1 VKNSFQYLHPISK
14 LGIVAFV
21 SLLSLLVSMIVATV
35 LSIPFLGTEGISSI
49 VGSSAGVSEE
59 NLPFLKFL
67 QIAQSIGLFIVP
79 SILVAF
85 LFNQSVSQYLKLDKK
100 PFLFSIVLAVL
111 IIFISNPIINFTGEL
126 NSKLSLPESLSKL
139 ESWMKSA
146 EESAAQLTKLFLKTE
161 SIGGLMFNLFM
172 IALIPAIGEEF
183 LFRGVIQRILS
194 EWTKSNHLAIWI
206 SAILFSALHFQFYGF
221 LPRAI
226 LGAMFGYL
234 FVISGN
240 LWLPIIA
247 HFINNAA
254 AVVAYYLYGEGI
266 LNVDPEKIG
275 IDSKYQVA
283 LIISVVLLISLY
295 FIFTKYETG
304 KRLKA
309 ES

>member
-1 VKNSFQYLHPISK
+1 MKNSFQYLHPISK

-21 SLLSLLVSMIVATV
+21 ALLSLLVSMIIGTV
-35 LSIPFLGTEGISSI
+35 ISIPFLGIEGISS
-49 VGSSAGVSEE
+49 VFGSTSGINEE

-67 QIAQSIGLFIVP
+67 QIIQSIGMFIVP
-79 SILVAF
+79 SFIVAY
-85 LFNQSVSQYLKLDKK
+85 LFNPSVSQYLKLDKK
-100 PFLFSIVLAVL
+100 PFLFSIIIAVL
-111 IIFISNPIINFTGEL
+111 IIFIANPLINFTGEL
-126 NSKLSLPESLSKL
+126 NAKLSLPESLSKL
-139 ESWMKSA
+139 ENWMKST
-146 EESAAQLTKLFLKTE
+146 EESLAQLTKLYLKTE

-194 EWTKSNHLAIWI
+194 EWTKNNHLAIWL

-240 LWLPIIA
+240 LWLPMIA

-275 IDSKYQVA
+275 INSKYQTTV
-283 LIISVVLLISLY
+283 IISSIMLIALY
-295 FIFTKYETG
+295 LIFKKYETF
-304 KRLKA
+304 KKLKA
-309 ES
+309 EG

>member
-1 VKNSFQYLHPISK
+1 
-14 LGIVAFV
+14 
-21 SLLSLLVSMIVATV
+21 
-35 LSIPFLGTEGISSI
+35 
-49 VGSSAGVSEE
+49 
-59 NLPFLKFL
+59 
-67 QIAQSIGLFIVP
+67 
-79 SILVAF
+79 
-85 LFNQSVSQYLKLDKK
+85 LKLDKK
-100 PFLFSIVLAVL
+100 PFLFSIIIAVL
-111 IIFISNPIINFTGEL
+111 IIFIANPLINFTGEL
-126 NSKLSLPESLSKL
+126 NAKLSLPESLSKL
-139 ESWMKSA
+139 ENWMKST
-146 EESAAQLTKLFLKTE
+146 EESLAQLTKLYLKTE

-194 EWTKSNHLAIWI
+194 EWTKNNHLAIWL

-240 LWLPIIA
+240 LWLPMIA

-275 IDSKYQVA
+275 INSKYQTTV
-283 LIISVVLLISLY
+283 IISSIMLIALY
-295 FIFTKYETG
+295 LIFKKYETF
-304 KRLKA
+304 KKLKA
-309 ES
+309 EG

>member
-1 VKNSFQYLHPISK
+1 
-14 LGIVAFV
+14 
-21 SLLSLLVSMIVATV
+21 MIIATV
-35 LSIPFLGTEGISSI
+35 ISIPFLGTEGVSSI
-49 VGSSAGVSEE
+49 FGSSSGVNEE

-67 QIAQSIGLFIVP
+67 QIIQSIGLFIVP

-85 LFNQSVSQYLKLDKK
+85 LFNQSVSRYLKLDKK
-100 PFLFSIVLAVL
+100 PFLFSIALAVL

-139 ESWMKSA
+139 ENWMRST
-146 EESAAQLTKLFLKTE
+146 EETAAQLTKLFLKTE

-183 LFRGVIQRILS
+183 LFRGVIQRVLS

-240 LWLPIIA
+240 LWLPVIA

-283 LIISVVLLISLY
+283 VIISVVLLISLY